1 MGPIR
6 ISAPAPAQA
15 STVTAVARRSEQSLA
30 HSAISAFSKIKIP
43 IYSQA
48 SCTFTA
54 RNRDYL
60 LVYAYKVHAHEV
72 YAREIYSY
80 EVHTCEMRVYEQGS

>member
-1 MGPIR
+1 MVGANTNRAIAELR
-6 ISAPAPAQA
+6 TNLSLF
-15 STVTAVARRSEQSLA
+15 AVARRSEQSLA

-60 LVYAYKVHAHEV
+60 LVYAYKMHAHEV
-72 YAREIYSY
+72 YAREM
-80 EVHTCEMRVYEQGS
+80 HL